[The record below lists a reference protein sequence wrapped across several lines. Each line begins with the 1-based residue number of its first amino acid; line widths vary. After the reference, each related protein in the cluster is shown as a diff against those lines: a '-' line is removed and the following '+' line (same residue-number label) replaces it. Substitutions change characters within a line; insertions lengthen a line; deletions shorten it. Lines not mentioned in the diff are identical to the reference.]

1 MLGSLGFFGSS
12 ASGQNAP
19 LQALDAAIE
28 ASRAEQLDILA
39 PRSFAAALESRQAA
53 QKELDRGRSSERV
66 EARRSQS
73 EAALTR
79 ATQAAAAARQLLSSV
94 IKAREDA
101 LTAQAP
107 KFAVE
112 LWARGNDRFRD
123 AMLENES
130 GDMKNAQRRSAEA
143 EVLLRE
149 AELVA
154 VKGSV
159 LNEARNLIAR
169 AEENKVE
176 RFAPRSLQAA
186 RRHLAEAEQEIQ
198 RNRYDLTLPT
208 SLAAQASYEAK
219 HASYLASLIS
229 GVLDQTPEEGGVEGL
244 ILSWEEPVRRIA
256 SSVDLDVRFD
266 QGVQPALKEVGE
278 HVQQQQQ
285 ELSRLKQ
292 ELQDREEQVASLNAA
307 VERLEARLGG
317 VSQERVALQRRV
329 DNQERLR
336 NNVLA
341 IERAFTPDEAR
352 VYRQGDDVVISLL
365 GIRFPSGRS
374 SIDSN
379 NAPLMSKV
387 RESLALFEG
396 TSVSVEGHTD
406 ANGSDS
412 TNLILSQDRADAVKQ
427 YLVSNFGVDPER
439 ITSIGYGEARPV
451 ATNETAE
458 GRARNR
464 RIDLVI
470 HVSARP

>member
-1 MLGSLGFFGSS
+1 
-12 ASGQNAP
+12 
-19 LQALDAAIE
+19 
-28 ASRAEQLDILA
+28 
-39 PRSFAAALESRQAA
+39 
-53 QKELDRGRSSERV
+53 
-66 EARRSQS
+66 
-73 EAALTR
+73 
-79 ATQAAAAARQLLSSV
+79 
-94 IKAREDA
+94 
-101 LTAQAP
+101 
-107 KFAVE
+107 
-112 LWARGNDRFRD
+112 
-123 AMLENES
+123 
-130 GDMKNAQRRSAEA
+130 
-143 EVLLRE
+143 
-149 AELVA
+149 
-154 VKGSV
+154 V
-159 LNEARNLIAR
+159 LNEARNLIAT

-186 RRHLAEAEQEIQ
+186 RRHLAEADQEIQ

-219 HASYLASLIS
+219 HATYLANLIS
-229 GVLDQTPEEGGVEGL
+229 GVLSQQPEEGGVEGL
-244 ILSWEEPVRRIA
+244 VLSWEEPVRRIA

-278 HVQQQQQ
+278 HVQQQEQ
-285 ELSRLKQ
+285 ELSRQKQ
-292 ELQDREEQVASLNAA
+292 ELEDREEQIASLNAA

-336 NNVLA
+336 NNVLT
-341 IERAFTPDEAR
+341 IERSFTPDEAR
-352 VYRQGDDVVISLL
+352 VFRQGDDVVISLL

-374 SIDSN
+374 SIDAN
-379 NAPLMSKV
+379 NAPLMTKV

-396 TSVSVEGHTD
+396 SSISVEGHTD